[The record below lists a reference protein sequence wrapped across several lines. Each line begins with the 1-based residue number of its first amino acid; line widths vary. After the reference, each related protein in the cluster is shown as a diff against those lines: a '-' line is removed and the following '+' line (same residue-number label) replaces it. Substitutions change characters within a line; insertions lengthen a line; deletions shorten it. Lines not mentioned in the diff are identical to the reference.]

1 MQEQRGGQGGASAH
15 ERLLGLLEEPP
26 ERPDFRHG
34 YLDLLDEGGPEAA
47 GLAQRL
53 MHTGFVPRVYERWW
67 RPALFRVVKGPGGPS
82 VAAEHR
88 LARDWLALSPGD
100 TVLDV
105 ACGPGNFT
113 RGMAIAAGRT
123 GLAVG
128 LDASVTMLER
138 AVSEGRGR
146 LAAGAGQAAGG
157 TGPVYVRADASHLP
171 FRAASF
177 DGVCCFAALP
187 MFADPMGALDQMAA
201 VLRPG
206 GRIVLM
212 ASYARGGAVRSAAE
226 RLPGRMV
233 GMRIFGSNELTG
245 ALQVRGF
252 TGIRQ
257 HAAGLTQ
264 FVGGTRA
271 GPGSRNA
278 GGPRVPERGR
288 AQGPGTRAGR
298 GSRCAGGWAGD
309 VGWWCGRS
317 RFPWSG

>member
-1 MQEQRGGQGGASAH
+1 MQEQQAGQAPAPAR
-15 ERLLGLLEEPP
+15 ERLLALLGEPP
-26 ERPDFRHG
+26 EHPDFSHG
-34 YLDLLDEGGPEAA
+34 YLDLLDGAGPEPA

-53 MHTGFVPRVYERWW
+53 MRTGFVPRVYERWW

-138 AVSEGRGR
+138 AVSEGPGR
-146 LAAGAGQAAGG
+146 LAAGASQAAGGTSQTQGGASQTQGG
-157 TGPVYVRADASHLP
+157 TGPVYVRGDASRLP

-187 MFADPMGALDQMAA
+187 MFADPMGALDQMTA

-206 GRIVLM
+206 GRIALM
-212 ASYARGGAVRSAAE
+212 ASYARGGAARTAAE
-226 RLPGRMV
+226 RLPARMI
-233 GMRIFGSNELTG
+233 GMRVFGADEITG
-245 ALQVRGF
+245 ALRVRGF

-257 HAAGLTQ
+257 HVAGLIQ

-271 GPGSRNA
+271 G
-278 GGPRVPERGR
+278 
-288 AQGPGTRAGR
+288 
-298 GSRCAGGWAGD
+298 
-309 VGWWCGRS
+309 
-317 RFPWSG
+317 

>member
-1 MQEQRGGQGGASAH
+1 MQEQQAGQAPAPAR
-15 ERLLGLLEEPP
+15 ERLLALLGEPP
-26 ERPDFRHG
+26 EHPDFSHG
-34 YLDLLDEGGPEAA
+34 YLDLLDGAGPEPA

-53 MHTGFVPRVYERWW
+53 MRTGFVPRVYERWW

-138 AVSEGRGR
+138 AVSEGPGR
-146 LAAGAGQAAGG
+146 LAAGASQAAGG
-157 TGPVYVRADASHLP
+157 AGPVYVRGDASRLP
-171 FRAASF
+171 FRGASF

-206 GRIVLM
+206 GRIALM
-212 ASYARGGAVRSAAE
+212 ASYARGGAARTAAE
-226 RLPGRMV
+226 RLPARMI
-233 GMRIFGSNELTG
+233 GMRVFGAEEITG
-245 ALQVRGF
+245 ALRVRGF
-252 TGIRQ
+252 SGIRQ
-257 HAAGLTQ
+257 HVAGLIQ
-264 FVGGTRA
+264 FVGATRE
-271 GPGSRNA
+271 G
-278 GGPRVPERGR
+278 
-288 AQGPGTRAGR
+288 
-298 GSRCAGGWAGD
+298 
-309 VGWWCGRS
+309 
-317 RFPWSG
+317 